1 MKFFSIIFLFLTL
14 SKQQE
19 PKPKY
24 IWRGKE
30 VSYKQYRDS
39 LRIEY
44 LKYCDDLQKK
54 EPLDSLRR
62 GK

>member
-1 MKFFSIIFLFLTL
+1 ML